1 MRVLV
6 PAWMPSQFRA
16 RAGSGEKTKLL
27 VIGGFGVVGGVS
39 VDGFGVSEEEEEGG
53 GSSRAMEMLF
63 RRRQVESRASM
74 LAGVRLVGLDRVA
87 W

>member
-16 RAGSGEKTKLL
+16 RAGSGEKMKLL
-27 VIGGFGVVGGVS
+27 DIGGYGVVGGAS
-39 VDGFGVSEEEEEGG
+39 VDGFGVAEEEEEAGE
-53 GSSRAMEMLF
+53 SSRAMEMLF
-63 RRRQVESRASM
+63 KRRQVESRASM
-74 LAGVRLVGLDRVA
+74 FAGVRLAGLDRVA